1 MTDISKFIQ
10 IIESYSSQY
19 ILLEAPFWGGN
30 SPKKAGEQKR
40 KDFINKMEA
49 SWHEWLGM
57 TGKEG
62 TMADMANFLVS
73 RVGFSSEDAAKIL
86 GINNTPMVS
95 GSSSDFDDSK
105 NTEEKPSEETKP
117 KEKEE
122 PVNPSSQY
130 KPLANDHDY
139 ENLEHNLKVAIDTST
154 KTDETYDNILK
165 ALDHFSSMGRS
176 GIIPENKIKDISN
189 LVQDA
194 FEVLNKSS
202 HKISQSEEDAILYN
216 IQKKTIKQ
224 NPQNQTGKPNTDQ
237 STTQNE
243 SRLYEDLLS
252 DTVLSKAEVSD
263 VLNDAAKFAFS
274 NNIIG
279 NKNYAY
285 GNRSSESTSGE
296 DYTSG
301 DSYDK
306 RSIPSVK
313 NKVTG
318 DLVSNVWGT
327 VQKNGLTPD
336 QDFSV
341 LKDLSHKDF
350 NTLSDADKKAMS
362 GIGWAFL
369 RSLR

>member
-10 IIESYSSQY
+10 IVESCSKQY
-19 ILLEAPFWGGN
+19 ILLEAPFWGGK

-40 KDFINKMEA
+40 QDFINKMESA
-49 SWHEWLGM
+49 WQEWLGM

-62 TMADMANFLVS
+62 TLTDMANFLVS
-73 RVGFSSEDAAKIL
+73 KVGFSSEDAAKIL
-86 GINNTPMVS
+86 GINNTPMVN
-95 GSSSDFDDSK
+95 SSSNSSTKEEDRP
-105 NTEEKPSEETKP
+105 TEEPKPE
-117 KEKEE
+117 EKEE
-122 PVNPSSQY
+122 PASQY

-139 ENLEHNLKVAIDTST
+139 EGLEHNLKVAIDTPT
-154 KTDETYDNILK
+154 KTDETYNNILK
-165 ALDHFSSMGRS
+165 ALDHFSSLGRS
-176 GIIPENKIKDISN
+176 GIIPEDKIKDISD
-189 LVQDA
+189 LVQDG
-194 FEVLNKSS
+194 FDVLNKSS
-202 HKISQSEEDAILYN
+202 HKISKSEEDAILYN

-224 NPQNQTGKPNTDQ
+224 NSQNQNQTTDTTGP
-237 STTQNE
+237 STNQNE
-243 SRLYEDLLS
+243 SILYEDLLS
-252 DTVLSKAEVSD
+252 DTVLSKTEVSD
-263 VLNDAAKFAFS
+263 ILNDAAKFAFS

-279 NKNYAY
+279 NKSYAY
-285 GNRSSESTSGE
+285 GNKVSGSSSNV

-301 DSYDK
+301 EGYDK

-318 DLVSNVWGT
+318 DLASNVWST

-350 NTLSDADKKAMS
+350 NTLSDSDRKAMS

>member
-10 IIESYSSQY
+10 IVESCSTKY

-40 KDFINKMEA
+40 KDFINKMENA
-49 SWHEWLGM
+49 WHEWLGM

-62 TMADMANFLVS
+62 TMTDMANFLVS
-73 RVGFSSEDAAKIL
+73 KVGFSSVDAAKIL
-86 GINNTPMVS
+86 GINNTPMVD
-95 GSSSDFDDSK
+95 GSTENTKEPEEQEAEKEESK
-105 NTEEKPSEETKP
+105 PEEEKP
-117 KEKEE
+117 
-122 PVNPSSQY
+122 VNPDSQY

-139 ENLEHNLKVAIDTST
+139 EGLAHNLKVAIDTKT

-176 GIIPENKIKDISN
+176 GIIPDNKIKEISD
-189 LVQDA
+189 LVQDG
-194 FEVLNKSS
+194 FNVLNKSS

-216 IQKKTIKQ
+216 IQKKSIKQ
-224 NPQNQTGKPNTDQ
+224 NSQNQSQTTGTTDP
-237 STTQNE
+237 SNNQNE

-252 DTVLSKAEVSD
+252 DTVLSKSEVSD

-285 GNRSSESTSGE
+285 GNQTSNAASDV
-296 DYTSG
+296 DYTTG
-301 DSYDK
+301 DGYDK

-318 DLVSNVWGT
+318 DLASNVWST

-350 NTLSDADKKAMS
+350 NTLTDADKKAMS